1 MIAQGAVHVAVCREH
16 HFERIRNVR
25 RLTTISSEGAEQP
38 HVRQDRFAT
47 EAAAFNNLLFDC
59 NCLRHVRLVSRAR
72 LGLDSA
78 GALGVLLVSADVR
91 LAGRYLQSHNQS

>member
-1 MIAQGAVHVAVCREH
+1 
-16 HFERIRNVR
+16 
-25 RLTTISSEGAEQP
+25 
-38 HVRQDRFAT
+38 
-47 EAAAFNNLLFDC
+47 
-59 NCLRHVRLVSRAR
+59 